1 MKPFAFLFILLLALS
16 YTGYA
21 QKGANFLAQTYE
33 PGLSFVVM
41 DTLHGAQSTV
51 VEYPDFLVVM
61 EMPMVDEG
69 GGKSKNLDED
79 TLRAERF
86 REFLWQRYPG
96 KPVRYI
102 LSSHWHMHSL
112 SGVTP
117 FTRKGTKVVTTRSNW
132 QYAIANG
139 LIAPHNL
146 GAVSKNV
153 LLVTQDTLLLPKSS
167 NPIRVLYL
175 DSTYSHKPTKDYL
188 FFFLTRQGY
197 LHGSCMAALGASDL
211 SRTESTVYSPR
222 IIDFHRAITERNL
235 PVKKVIRLGREK
247 LANGVFE
254 PGIYAFA
261 DVHSFIDNGKSPDAV
276 LEPFMRMSCAQI
288 RLQTDSILSVFMSN
302 RLPPELLNAAVYQFI
317 ARKDY
322 DKALVFAQL
331 LTIYYPGDLDFM
343 DTFGE
348 AYYRRGDVVAAK
360 RISKILLMR
369 DPKWAYG
376 FPEWEKNKAA
386 AGK

>member
-1 MKPFAFLFILLLALS
+1 MKPFALFLVLLLTLS
-16 YTGYA
+16 HAGYA
-21 QKGANFLAQTYE
+21 QKDATFLAQTYE

-51 VEYPDFLVVM
+51 VEYADFLVVL
-61 EMPMVDEG
+61 EMPMIDEG

-79 TLRAERF
+79 TLRAARF
-86 REFLWQRYPG
+86 REFLLQRYPG

-102 LSSHWHMHSL
+102 LSSHWHLHSL

-117 FTRKGTKVVTTRSNW
+117 FIRNGAQVVTTRSSW
-132 QYAIANG
+132 QYATANG
-139 LIAPHNL
+139 LLAPHNL
-146 GAVSKNV
+146 AAATKNV
-153 LLVTQDTLLLPKSS
+153 LLVTKDTVLLPKSS

-175 DSTYSHKPTKDYL
+175 DSTYTHKPTKDYL

-222 IIDFHRAITERNL
+222 IIDFHRALTERNL

-247 LANGVFE
+247 YTKGVFE

-276 LEPFMRMSCAQI
+276 LEPFKRLSCAYI
-288 RLQTDSILSVFMSN
+288 RQQTDSVLSVFMSN
-302 RLPPELLNAAVYQFI
+302 RLPPELLNDAVYQFI

-331 LTIYYPGDLDFM
+331 LTLYYPGDLDFM

-348 AYYRRGDVVAAK
+348 AYYRKGDVVAAK

-369 DPKWAYG
+369 DPKWAFG
-376 FPEWEKNKAA
+376 LPEWEKSKAA